1 MNYTERL
8 HQKTITHTVYESFF
22 SIKSSR
28 GSRFLL
34 HNDVTVYLVIG
45 LSNNTITAYNCNSG
59 RILQR
64 QGKQSR
70 IFSLN
75 IKLFKRNLQDS

>member
-1 MNYTERL
+1 M
-8 HQKTITHTVYESFF
+8 KAFF
-22 SIKSSR
+22 AIKSSR
-28 GSRFLL
+28 GSRLLL

-45 LSNNTITAYNCNSG
+45 LSNNTITAYNCDSR

-64 QGKQSR
+64 QSKQST

-75 IKLFKRNLQDS
+75 VNKAIETKFPG